1 MRIDAVQS
9 TPAVNQSHASKNI
22 SILIMDSS
30 FSNQNLPPTC
40 RIYHSK
46 MDHSSI
52 TSSSLRHK
60 RSRHN
65 A

>member
-30 FSNQNLPPTC
+30 FPNQNFPPTC
-40 RIYHSK
+40 RIYHNK
-46 MDHSSI
+46 WAILHYNIVII
-52 TSSSLRHK
+52 T
-60 RSRHN
+60 